1 MWYSTPPFP
10 LFYSLSHSWVTAL
23 FTFILRRLLFALL
36 LLLAVSF
43 FTYLIFAM
51 LPSDPAALTCSKNCK
66 PEIIA
71 ANRIRLG
78 YDKPLLEQYWLFLK
92 GIFVG
97 RDYGMGQAAFSCPA
111 PSLGYSFS
119 QHACVSTLIGSTFPV
134 TAYLSIGA
142 FVLWMLIGVGLG
154 AVAALNKGKWQ
165 DRFANMF
172 TAVGVSLP
180 TFYVGLLVLFSVV
193 IWLQLLPFPSYESP
207 FVNLSGF
214 LTTMI
219 LPWVTLAV
227 LSAAS
232 YTRLTRNGMLEAMNE
247 DFVRL
252 GVAKGL
258 RRPVILRRYVLR
270 SALVPIVTIAGLD
283 FAALLGGAI
292 ITESVFSL
300 PGMGRL
306 AIHAVIDSDLPVLVG
321 TTMVAAVF
329 IVLANVVV
337 DISYGFLDPRV
348 RVR

>member
-1 MWYSTPPFP
+1 MF
-10 LFYSLSHSWVTAL
+10 LFIT
-23 FTFILRRLLFALL
+23 RRLFFALL
-36 LLLAVSF
+36 LLFAVSVV
-43 FTYLIFAM
+43 TYLLFSA
-51 LPSDPAALTCSKNCK
+51 LPVDPAALTCGKNCK
-66 PEIIA
+66 PELIA
-71 ANRIRLG
+71 ANRVRLG
-78 YDKPLLEQYWLFLK
+78 YDKPLVEQYWLFLK

-119 QHACVSTLIGSTFPV
+119 QHECVTTLIGKTFPV
-134 TAYLSIGA
+134 TAFLSIGA
-142 FVLWMLIGVGLG
+142 FILWMFIGVGSG
-154 AVAALNKGKWQ
+154 AIAALNKGKWQ
-165 DRFANMF
+165 DRLANAF
-172 TAVGVSLP
+172 TAIGVSLP

-193 IWLQLLPFPSYESP
+193 IWLGILPFPHYESP
-207 FVNLSGF
+207 LEDPVKF
-214 LTTMI
+214 LNAMI

-258 RRPVILRRYVLR
+258 TRRVVLR
-270 SALVPIVTIAGLD
+270 KYVMRSAMVPIVTIAGLD

-300 PGMGRL
+300 PGMGKLSIR
-306 AIHAVIDSDLPVLVG
+306 AVVESDLPVLVG

-329 IVLANVVV
+329 IVLANVIV

-348 RVR
+348 REK

>member
-1 MWYSTPPFP
+1 MF
-10 LFYSLSHSWVTAL
+10 LFITRRL
-23 FTFILRRLLFALL
+23 FFAMLLLFA
-36 LLLAVSF
+36 VSVV
-43 FTYLIFAM
+43 TYLLFSA
-51 LPSDPAALTCSKNCK
+51 LPVDPAALTCGKNCK
-66 PEIIA
+66 PELIA
-71 ANRIRLG
+71 ANRVRLG
-78 YDKPLLEQYWLFLK
+78 YDKPLVEQYWLFLK

-119 QHACVSTLIGSTFPV
+119 QHECVTTLIGKTFPV
-134 TAYLSIGA
+134 TAFLSIGA
-142 FVLWMLIGVGLG
+142 FILWMFIGVGSG
-154 AVAALNKGKWQ
+154 AIAALNKGKWQ
-165 DRFANMF
+165 DRLANAF
-172 TAVGVSLP
+172 TAIGVSLP

-193 IWLQLLPFPSYESP
+193 IWLGILPFPHYESP
-207 FVNLSGF
+207 LEDPVKF
-214 LTTMI
+214 LNAMI

-258 RRPVILRRYVLR
+258 TRRVVLR
-270 SALVPIVTIAGLD
+270 KYVMRSAMVPIVTIAGLD

-300 PGMGRL
+300 PGMGKLSIR
-306 AIHAVIDSDLPVLVG
+306 AVVESDLPVLVG

-329 IVLANVVV
+329 IVLANVIV

-348 RVR
+348 REK

>member
-1 MWYSTPPFP
+1 MTY
-10 LFYSLSHSWVTAL
+10 
-23 FTFILRRLLFALL
+23 LLFA
-36 LLLAVSF
+36 V
-43 FTYLIFAM
+43 
-51 LPSDPAALTCSKNCK
+51 LPVDPAALTCGKNCK
-66 PEIIA
+66 PDIIA

-78 YDKPLLEQYWLFLK
+78 YDKPILEQYWLFLR

-97 RDYGMGQAAFSCPA
+97 RDYGIGQSAFSCPA

-119 QHACVSTLIGSTFPV
+119 QHQCVTSLIAKTFPV
-134 TAYLSIGA
+134 TAFLSIGA
-142 FVLWMLIGVGLG
+142 FILWMFIGISTGVS
-154 AVAALNKGKWQ
+154 AALHKGKWQ
-165 DRFANMF
+165 DRLANGF
-172 TAVGVSLP
+172 TAIGVSLP

-193 IWLQLLPFPSYESP
+193 IWLGILPFPHYESP
-207 FVNLSGF
+207 LNDIGSF
-214 LTTMI
+214 LTAMI
-219 LPWVTLAV
+219 LPWITLA
-227 LSAAS
+227 LISAAS

-258 RRPVILRRYVLR
+258 ARKVILRKYILR

-283 FAALLGGAI
+283 FAGLLGGAI

-306 AIHAVIDSDLPVLVG
+306 SIRAVVESDLPVLVG

-337 DISYGFLDPRV
+337 DILYGVLDPRV

>member
-1 MWYSTPPFP
+1 ML
-10 LFYSLSHSWVTAL
+10 LFIA
-23 FTFILRRLLFALL
+23 RRLMFALL
-36 LLLAVSF
+36 LLLAVSL
-43 FTYLIFAM
+43 FTYLLFSL
-51 LPSDPAALTCSKNCK
+51 LPADPAALTCGKNCK
-66 PEIIA
+66 PEIIE
-71 ANRIRLG
+71 ANRVRLG
-78 YDKPLLEQYWLFLK
+78 YDKPILEQYWSFLK

-97 RDYGMGQAAFSCPA
+97 RDYGTGAAAFSCPA

-119 QHACVSTLIGSTFPV
+119 QHECVTTLIARTFPV

-142 FVLWMLIGVGLG
+142 LIMWMTLG
-154 AVAALNKGKWQ
+154 ISLGSIAALKKGKWQ
-165 DRFANMF
+165 DRAATTFS
-172 TAVGVSLP
+172 AVGVSLP
-180 TFYVGLLVLFSVV
+180 TFYIGLLVLFSFC
-193 IWLQLLPFPSYESP
+193 IWLRILPFPKYESP
-207 FVNLSGF
+207 FVDPVAF

-219 LPWVTLAV
+219 LPWTTLAV

-252 GVAKGL
+252 GIAKGL
-258 RRPVILRRYVLR
+258 KRRTILRKYVLR

-300 PGMGRL
+300 PGMGRMS
-306 AIHAVIDSDLPVLVG
+306 IRAVVESDLPVLVG

-337 DISYGFLDPRV
+337 DILYGVLDPRV
-348 RVR
+348 RTK

>member
-1 MWYSTPPFP
+1 MF
-10 LFYSLSHSWVTAL
+10 LFIT
-23 FTFILRRLLFALL
+23 RRLFFALL
-36 LLLAVSF
+36 LLFAVSVV
-43 FTYLIFAM
+43 TYLLFSA
-51 LPSDPAALTCSKNCK
+51 LPVDPAALTCGKNCK
-66 PEIIA
+66 PELIA
-71 ANRIRLG
+71 ANRVRLG
-78 YDKPLLEQYWLFLK
+78 YDKPLVEQYWLFLK

-119 QHACVSTLIGSTFPV
+119 QHECVTTLIGKTFPV
-134 TAYLSIGA
+134 TAFLSIGA
-142 FVLWMLIGVGLG
+142 FILWMFIGVGSG
-154 AVAALNKGKWQ
+154 AIAALNKGKWQ
-165 DRFANMF
+165 DRLANAF
-172 TAVGVSLP
+172 TAIGVSLP

-193 IWLQLLPFPSYESP
+193 IWLGILPFPHYESP
-207 FVNLSGF
+207 LEDPVKF
-214 LTTMI
+214 LNAMI
-219 LPWVTLAV
+219 LPWITLAV

-258 RRPVILRRYVLR
+258 TRRVVLR
-270 SALVPIVTIAGLD
+270 KYVMRSAMVPIVTIAGLD

-300 PGMGRL
+300 PGMGKLSIR
-306 AIHAVIDSDLPVLVG
+306 AVVESDLPVLVG

-329 IVLANVVV
+329 IVLANVIV

-348 RVR
+348 REK

>member
-1 MWYSTPPFP
+1 
-10 LFYSLSHSWVTAL
+10 
-23 FTFILRRLLFALL
+23 
-36 LLLAVSF
+36 
-43 FTYLIFAM
+43 M
-51 LPSDPAALTCSKNCK
+51 LPADPAALTCGKNCK
-66 PEIIA
+66 PDIIA

-78 YDKPLLEQYWLFLK
+78 YDKPLIEQYWLFLK

-97 RDYGMGQAAFSCPA
+97 RDYGTGAAAFSCSA
-111 PSLGYSFS
+111 PSLGYSFG
-119 QHACVSTLIGSTFPV
+119 QHECVTTLISKTFPV

-142 FVLWMLIGVGLG
+142 FILWMVLG
-154 AVAALNKGKWQ
+154 ISLGSIAALKKGKWQ
-165 DRFANMF
+165 DRLATGFS
-172 TAVGVSLP
+172 AVGVSLP

-207 FVNLSGF
+207 FENPGKF

-219 LPWVTLAV
+219 LPWLVLAV

-258 RRPVILRRYVLR
+258 TQRVILRKYVMR
-270 SALVPIVTIAGLD
+270 QALVPIVTIAGLD
-283 FAALLGGAI
+283 FAGLLGGAI

-300 PGMGRL
+300 PGMGKMSIR
-306 AIHAVIDSDLPVLVG
+306 AVVDSDLPVLVG

-337 DISYGFLDPRV
+337 DIAYGFLDPRV
-348 RVR
+348 RVK

>member
-1 MWYSTPPFP
+1 ML
-10 LFYSLSHSWVTAL
+10 LFIA
-23 FTFILRRLLFALL
+23 RRLMFAVM
-36 LLLAVSF
+36 LLLAVSL
-43 FTYLIFAM
+43 FTYLLFSM
-51 LPSDPAALTCSKNCK
+51 LPADPAALTCGKNCK
-66 PEIIA
+66 PDIIE

-78 YDKPLLEQYWLFLK
+78 YDKPILEQYWNFLK

-97 RDYGMGQAAFSCPA
+97 RDYGSGATAFSCPA

-119 QHACVSTLIGSTFPV
+119 QHECVTTLIARTFPV

-142 FVLWMLIGVGLG
+142 LIMWMSLGIGLG
-154 AVAALNKGKWQ
+154 SIAALKKGKWQ
-165 DRFANMF
+165 DKAATTFS
-172 TAVGVSLP
+172 AVGVSLP
-180 TFYVGLLVLFSVV
+180 TFYIGLLVLFSVC
-193 IWLQLLPFPSYESP
+193 IWLRLLPFPKYESP
-207 FVNLSGF
+207 FVDPAAF
-214 LTTMI
+214 FTTMI
-219 LPWVTLAV
+219 LPWTTLAV

-252 GVAKGL
+252 GIAKGL
-258 RRPVILRRYVLR
+258 KRRTILRKYVLR

-300 PGMGRL
+300 PGMGRMS
-306 AIHAVIDSDLPVLVG
+306 IRAVVESDLPVLVG

-337 DISYGFLDPRV
+337 DIMYGVLDPRV
-348 RVR
+348 RSK

>member
-1 MWYSTPPFP
+1 
-10 LFYSLSHSWVTAL
+10 
-23 FTFILRRLLFALL
+23 
-36 LLLAVSF
+36 
-43 FTYLIFAM
+43 
-51 LPSDPAALTCSKNCK
+51 LTCGKNCK
-66 PEIIA
+66 PDIIA

-78 YDKPLLEQYWLFLK
+78 YDKPLIEQYWLFLK

-97 RDYGMGQAAFSCPA
+97 RDYGTGAAAFSCSA
-111 PSLGYSFS
+111 PSLGYSFG
-119 QHACVSTLIGSTFPV
+119 QHECVTTLISKTFPV

-142 FVLWMLIGVGLG
+142 FILWMVLG
-154 AVAALNKGKWQ
+154 ISLGSIAALKKGKWQ
-165 DRFANMF
+165 DRLATGFS
-172 TAVGVSLP
+172 AVGVSLP

-207 FVNLSGF
+207 FENPGKF

-219 LPWVTLAV
+219 LPWLVLAV

-258 RRPVILRRYVLR
+258 TQRVILRKYVMR
-270 SALVPIVTIAGLD
+270 QALVPIVTIAGLD
-283 FAALLGGAI
+283 FAGLLGGAI

-300 PGMGRL
+300 PGMGKMSIR
-306 AIHAVIDSDLPVLVG
+306 AVVDSDLPVLVG

-337 DISYGFLDPRV
+337 DIAYGFLDPRV
-348 RVR
+348 RVK

>member
-1 MWYSTPPFP
+1 MY
-10 LFYSLSHSWVTAL
+10 LFIA
-23 FTFILRRLLFALL
+23 RRLFFAVL
-36 LLLAVSF
+36 LLLAVSLV
-43 FTYLIFAM
+43 TYLLFSV
-51 LPSDPAALTCSKNCK
+51 LPVDPAALTCGKNCK
-66 PEIIA
+66 PDLIA
-71 ANRIRLG
+71 ANRVRLG
-78 YDKPLLEQYWLFLK
+78 YDKPVLEQYWLFLK

-119 QHACVSTLIGSTFPV
+119 QHQCVTTLIGKTFPV
-134 TAYLSIGA
+134 TAYLSLGD
-142 FVLWMLIGVGLG
+142 FVLWMLIGIGSG

-165 DRFANMF
+165 DRLANAF

-193 IWLQLLPFPSYESP
+193 IWLGILPFPHYASP
-207 FVNLSGF
+207 FEDPIAF
-214 LTTMI
+214 FQAMI
-219 LPWVTLAV
+219 LPWLTLAV

-258 RRPVILRRYVLR
+258 KRSVILRKYVLR

-292 ITESVFSL
+292 ITESVFTL
-300 PGMGRL
+300 PGMGKLSIR
-306 AIHAVIDSDLPVLVG
+306 AVVESDLPVLVG

-329 IVLANVVV
+329 IVLANVLV
-337 DISYGFLDPRV
+337 DILYGVLDPRV
-348 RVR
+348 RTK

>member
-1 MWYSTPPFP
+1 MY
-10 LFYSLSHSWVTAL
+10 LFIA
-23 FTFILRRLLFALL
+23 RRLFFAVL
-36 LLLAVSF
+36 LLLAVSLV
-43 FTYLIFAM
+43 TYLLFSV
-51 LPSDPAALTCSKNCK
+51 LPVDPAALTCGKNCK
-66 PEIIA
+66 PDLIA
-71 ANRIRLG
+71 ANRVRLG
-78 YDKPLLEQYWLFLK
+78 YDKPVLEQYWLFLK

-119 QHACVSTLIGSTFPV
+119 RHQCVTTLIGKTFPV
-134 TAYLSIGA
+134 TAYLSLGA
-142 FVLWMLIGVGLG
+142 FVLWMLIGIGSG

-165 DRFANMF
+165 DRLANAF

-193 IWLQLLPFPSYESP
+193 IWLGILPFPHYASP
-207 FVNLSGF
+207 FEDPIAF
-214 LTTMI
+214 FQAMI
-219 LPWVTLAV
+219 LPWLTLAV

-258 RRPVILRRYVLR
+258 KRSVILRKYVLR

-292 ITESVFSL
+292 ITESVFTL
-300 PGMGRL
+300 PGMGKLSIR
-306 AIHAVIDSDLPVLVG
+306 AVVESDLPVLVG

-329 IVLANVVV
+329 IVLANVLV
-337 DISYGFLDPRV
+337 DILYGVLDPRV
-348 RVR
+348 RTK

>member
-1 MWYSTPPFP
+1 ML
-10 LFYSLSHSWVTAL
+10 LFIT
-23 FTFILRRLLFALL
+23 RRLMFALL
-36 LLLAVSF
+36 LLLAVSL
-43 FTYLIFAM
+43 FTYLLFSM
-51 LPSDPAALTCSKNCK
+51 LPADPAALTCGKNCK
-66 PEIIA
+66 PEIIE

-78 YDKPLLEQYWLFLK
+78 YDKPIFEQYWNFLK

-97 RDYGMGQAAFSCPA
+97 RDYGTGAAAFSCPA

-119 QHACVSTLIGSTFPV
+119 QHECVTTLITRTFPV

-142 FVLWMLIGVGLG
+142 LILWMSLGVGLG
-154 AVAALNKGKWQ
+154 SLAALKKGKWQ
-165 DRFANMF
+165 DKAATTFS
-172 TAVGVSLP
+172 AVGVSLP
-180 TFYVGLLVLFSVV
+180 TFYIGLLVLFAFC
-193 IWLQLLPFPSYESP
+193 IWLRILPFPKYESP
-207 FVNLSGF
+207 FVDPLAF
-214 LTTMI
+214 LKTMI
-219 LPWVTLAV
+219 LPWSTLAV

-252 GVAKGL
+252 GIAKGL
-258 RRPVILRRYVLR
+258 RRRVILKKYVLR

-300 PGMGRL
+300 PGMGRMS
-306 AIHAVIDSDLPVLVG
+306 IRAVVESDLPVLVG

-337 DISYGFLDPRV
+337 DILYGVLDPRV
-348 RVR
+348 RSK

>member
-1 MWYSTPPFP
+1 ML
-10 LFYSLSHSWVTAL
+10 LFIA
-23 FTFILRRLLFALL
+23 RRLFFALM
-36 LLLAVSF
+36 LLLAVSL
-43 FTYLIFAM
+43 FTYLLFSM
-51 LPSDPAALTCSKNCK
+51 LPADPAALTCGKNCK
-66 PEIIA
+66 PEIIE

-78 YDKPLLEQYWLFLK
+78 YDKPIFEQYWNFLK

-97 RDYGMGQAAFSCPA
+97 RDYGTGAAAFSCPA

-119 QHACVSTLIGSTFPV
+119 QHECVTTLIARTFPV

-142 FVLWMLIGVGLG
+142 LILWMTLG
-154 AVAALNKGKWQ
+154 ISLGSVAALRKGRWQ
-165 DRFANMF
+165 DKAATTFS
-172 TAVGVSLP
+172 AVGVSLP
-180 TFYVGLLVLFSVV
+180 TFYIGLLVLFSFC
-193 IWLQLLPFPSYESP
+193 IWLRILPFPKYESP
-207 FVNLSGF
+207 FENPLGF
-214 LTTMI
+214 LKTMI
-219 LPWVTLAV
+219 LPWSTLAV

-252 GVAKGL
+252 GIAKGL
-258 RRPVILRRYVLR
+258 QRRTILRKYVLR

-300 PGMGRL
+300 PGMGRMS
-306 AIHAVIDSDLPVLVG
+306 IRAVVESDLPVLVG

-337 DISYGFLDPRV
+337 DILYGVLDPRV
-348 RVR
+348 RSK